1 MRDSDTAEDRGESE
15 DIGRVGQEIMRAHV
29 CLTTG
34 TAGGFTAASGTV
46 RVCLKGC
53 VVLIREK

>member
-1 MRDSDTAEDRGESE
+1 MRGSDTAEDRGESE
-15 DIGRVGQEIMRAHV
+15 DIGRPGQELMRAHV
-29 CLTTG
+29 CLPTG
-34 TAGGFTAASGTV
+34 TAEGFTAGSGTV